1 MKESRTLPNVP
12 PSTEDHIEEHMPW
25 EHLTIPP
32 QRDRRVLVYATAAGL
47 IAAVLGVVMVRQ
59 FRSPA
64 PLDPPA
70 AAAVQETAPPPAPA
84 VDRPAPAEPANADAV
99 RPAAAAADLV
109 AYPAAAPL
117 AAPRQTEPEVPAGL
131 SEADLAAPDTEGA
144 RRKAAGTAEWIV
156 LEFFTLDPSDPWRDR
171 VEAAMGLRLPPDAEP
186 DAADNPAVSYVE
198 WTRTQSVEQTGGDTF
213 RASVLIRRLVAPDGE
228 TYERLPAEQV
238 HIDLRL
244 EPDGEVRAASL
255 PELIPQT
262 PRPLNPMEEG
272 PIRLA
277 ADAAGIGWPSTRR

>member
-1 MKESRTLPNVP
+1 MPNVP

-32 QRDRRVLVYATAAGL
+32 QRDRRVLVYAAAAGL

-64 PLDPPA
+64 PPAPPA
-70 AAAVQETAPPPAPA
+70 AAAVHLETAPPPAPA
-84 VDRPAPAEPANADAV
+84 VDRPAPAAPAAADAAS
-99 RPAAAAADLV
+99 PAAAAADPA

-117 AAPRQTEPEVPAGL
+117 AAPRQAEPEAPAEL
-131 SEADLAAPDTEGA
+131 SEADLAAADTEGVH
-144 RRKAAGTAEWIV
+144 RKAAGTAEWMV

-171 VEAAMGLRLPPDAEP
+171 VEAAMGLKLPPDAEP

-198 WTRTQSVEQTGGDTF
+198 WIHTLSVEQTGEDTF
-213 RASVLIRRLVAPDGE
+213 RASLLLRRLVALDGE

-238 HIDLRL
+238 DIDLRL
-244 EPDGEVRAASL
+244 EPDGVVRAASL
-255 PELIPQT
+255 PELT
-262 PRPLNPMEEG
+262 PRTPRSLNPMAEA

-277 ADAAGIGWPSTRR
+277 ADAAGIGWPSARS

>member
-1 MKESRTLPNVP
+1 MPNVP

-32 QRDRRVLVYATAAGL
+32 QRDRRVLVYAAAAGL

-64 PLDPPA
+64 PPAPPA
-70 AAAVQETAPPPAPA
+70 AAAVHLETAPPPAPA
-84 VDRPAPAEPANADAV
+84 VDRPAPAAPVNADAV
-99 RPAAAAADLV
+99 SPAAAAAAADPA
-109 AYPAAAPL
+109 AYPAAPL
-117 AAPRQTEPEVPAGL
+117 AAPRQAEPEAPAEL
-131 SEADLAAPDTEGA
+131 SEADLAAADTEGVH
-144 RRKAAGTAEWIV
+144 RKAAGTAEWIV

-171 VEAAMGLRLPPDAEP
+171 VEAAMGLKLPPDAEP

-198 WTRTQSVEQTGGDTF
+198 WIRTQSVEQTGEDTF
-213 RASVLIRRLVAPDGE
+213 RASVLLRRLVALDGE

-238 HIDLRL
+238 DIDLRL
-244 EPDGEVRAASL
+244 EPDGGVRAASL
-255 PELIPQT
+255 PELT
-262 PRPLNPMEEG
+262 PRTPRSLNPMVEA

-277 ADAAGIGWPSTRR
+277 ADAAGIGWPSARN

>member
-1 MKESRTLPNVP
+1 MKEPRTLPNVP

-32 QRDRRVLVYATAAGL
+32 QRDRRVLVYAAAAGL

-64 PLDPPA
+64 PLDPPPA
-70 AAAVQETAPPPAPA
+70 AAAVQETAPPPALA
-84 VDRPAPAEPANADAV
+84 VDRPAPAAPVNADAV
-99 RPAAAAADLV
+99 NPAAA
-109 AYPAAAPL
+109 AAAPL
-117 AAPRQTEPEVPAGL
+117 AAPRQTEPEAPAGL
-131 SEADLAAPDTEGA
+131 SEADLAAADTEGA

-171 VEAAMGLRLPPDAEP
+171 VEAAMGLKLPPDAEP
-186 DAADNPAVSYVE
+186 DAADSPAVSYVE
-198 WTRTQSVEQTGGDTF
+198 WTRTRSVEQTGGDTF

-238 HIDLRL
+238 HVDLRL

-255 PELIPQT
+255 PELTPQT

-272 PIRLA
+272 PIRLIT
-277 ADAAGIGWPSTRR
+277 DAAGIGWPSARR